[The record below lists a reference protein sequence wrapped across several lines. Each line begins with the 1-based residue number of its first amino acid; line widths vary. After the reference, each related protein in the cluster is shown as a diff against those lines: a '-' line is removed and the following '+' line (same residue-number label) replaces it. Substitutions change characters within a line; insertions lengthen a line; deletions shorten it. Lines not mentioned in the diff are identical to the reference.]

1 MRELYAGRS
10 WPLFRG
16 RGEEGGLREG
26 HGWQEAKVG
35 LVRGLQVG
43 AVGPGRHGGHR
54 RGEEEVPWDRDS
66 QLPGDREGT
75 VAQRRHFFFSLMLC
89 KGNDTYLFGLLRR

>member
-1 MRELYAGRS
+1 MYAERG

-26 HGWQEAKVG
+26 HGWQGAQVG

-43 AVGPGRHGGHR
+43 AMGPGRHGGHR
-54 RGEEEVPWDRDS
+54 RRGGGTLGQGFSTPWRQRGHSGPEEA
-66 QLPGDREGT
+66 L
-75 VAQRRHFFFSLMLC
+75 FFFTDVM
-89 KGNDTYLFGLLRR
+89 